1 MPRTRLDPPPG
12 FDDLT
17 AEEKVEYVQS
27 LWDRILARPEEVPV
41 PRWHQ
46 EIVAERLAAHLEDPD
61 AAQPAETIFE
71 NLARKLQD
79 RRLPP
84 A

>member
-27 LWDRILARPEEVPV
+27 LWDRILARPEDVPV

-46 EIVAERLAAHLEDPD
+46 EIVVERLAAHRADPL
-61 AAQPAETIFE
+61 AAQPAEAAFE
-71 NLARKLQD
+71 DLARKLQE
-79 RRLPP
+79 RRSR
-84 A
+84 